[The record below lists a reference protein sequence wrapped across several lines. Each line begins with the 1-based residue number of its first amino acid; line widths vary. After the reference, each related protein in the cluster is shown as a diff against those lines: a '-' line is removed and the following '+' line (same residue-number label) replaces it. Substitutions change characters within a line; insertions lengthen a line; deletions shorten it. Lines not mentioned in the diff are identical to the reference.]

1 VLVGPTIRRR
11 RLGSDLR
18 RLREQRSLRLE
29 EVASQL
35 GVAPSTLS
43 RIETGKAPTRT
54 SYLALMLDLY
64 GVDDADQRRSFMT
77 LAREGQRKGWWVGS
91 DDLLPAGMGNY
102 LGLEAEACDLRA
114 FQSQVIHGLVRTP
127 DYARAVI
134 TARRP
139 GLDPGQ
145 ADRLVEVAIRRQ
157 DVLQGSD
164 PIRLRLVL
172 DESVLLRAIA
182 EPSVMRTQL
191 EHLIDVG
198 HAQHVSIQVLRLGSQ
213 IGQLPPS
220 SFGILSFAE
229 PDDPDVVCA
238 TGIRGQV
245 LLETRPAEVQALR
258 RTFNALTELAVPPR
272 ESADLISKVAATL

>member
-1 VLVGPTIRRR
+1 MRRR

-29 EVASQL
+29 EVAVQL

-64 GVDDADQRRSFMT
+64 GVDDADQRRSFMN

-102 LGLEAEACDLRA
+102 LGLEAEACHLRA
-114 FQSQVIHGLVRTP
+114 FGSQVIHGLVRTP

-134 TARRP
+134 TARQP
-139 GLDPGQ
+139 GLDAAQ
-145 ADRLVEVAIRRQ
+145 VERLVEVAIRRQ
-157 DVLQGSD
+157 DVLQGGD
-164 PIRLRLVL
+164 PIRLSVVL

-182 EPSVMRTQL
+182 EPDVMRTQL
-191 EHLIDVG
+191 EYLVEAG
-198 HAQHVSIQVLRLGSQ
+198 RAPHVSIQVLRLCGQ
-213 IGQLPPS
+213 IGQLPPG

-229 PDDPDVVCA
+229 PDDADVVCA
-238 TGIRGQV
+238 TGLRGQV
-245 LLETRPAEVQALR
+245 LLEHRPAEVEALR
-258 RTFNALTELAVPPR
+258 RTFDALIEQAVPPD
-272 ESADLISKVAATL
+272 ESAELIAKVAARR